1 MHKDGQ
7 DDSLGGD
14 KVSLVVIDLE
24 EFSPWMMVLLLFR
37 RYPKLFKYL
46 EVVPFLPAILVNLSV
61 DSLFFLFHFYQLSW

>member
-37 RYPKLFKYL
+37 RYPKPFKYL